1 MLDQKSQRLKNLTED
16 LVEASKASSGNVK
29 LEMTTLDLVE
39 MIWQTN
45 GEFEEKFAQRQL
57 ELIAALPAQSI
68 LIHADGRHLWR
79 VLENVYNNAFKYAME
94 HSRVYTEVVQEDS
107 RVFFT
112 IKNVSESPLNV
123 QGSELTER
131 FVRGDVSRT
140 TEGSGLGLSI
150 AQSLT
155 RLQGGT
161 FEILIDGDLF
171 KVRIGFDVVEKQ
183 S

>member
-1 MLDQKSQRLKNLTED
+1 MTED
-16 LVEASKASSGNVK
+16 VVEASKVSSGNIS
-29 LEMTTLDLVE
+29 LEFMNIN
-39 MIWQTN
+39 MIELIQQTS

-94 HSRVYTEVVQEDS
+94 HSRVYTEVIQKENH
-107 RVFFT
+107 VFFT

-131 FVRGDVSRT
+131 FVRVMYPEPPREADLVS
-140 TEGSGLGLSI
+140 LS
-150 AQSLT
+150 L
-155 RLQGGT
+155 
-161 FEILIDGDLF
+161 
-171 KVRIGFDVVEKQ
+171 KV
-183 S
+183 